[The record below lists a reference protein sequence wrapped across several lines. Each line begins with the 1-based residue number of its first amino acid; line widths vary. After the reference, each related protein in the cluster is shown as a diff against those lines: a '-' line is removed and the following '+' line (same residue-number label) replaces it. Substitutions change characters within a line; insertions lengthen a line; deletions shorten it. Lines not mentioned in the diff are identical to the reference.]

1 MAIKRNRRFIEIIA
15 ERHETQE
22 RRNARQSMMAFW
34 LALPLAIAQLILI

>member
-22 RRNARQSMMAFW
+22 RRNAKQSMMAFW

>member
-15 ERHETQE
+15 ERHEAEE
-22 RRNARQSMMAFW
+22 RKDAKQSMMAFW

>member
-34 LALPLAIAQLILI
+34 IALPLAIAQLILI